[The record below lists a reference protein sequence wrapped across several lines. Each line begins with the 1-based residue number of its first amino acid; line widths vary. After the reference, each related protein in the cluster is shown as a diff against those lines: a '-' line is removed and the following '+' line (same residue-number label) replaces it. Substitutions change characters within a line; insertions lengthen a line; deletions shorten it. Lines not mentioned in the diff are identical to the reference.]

1 MAQDHKQGALEKE
14 AMKALRME
22 RKVWVDAA
30 AALSRETRK
39 AQTAVSACLA
49 ASSATVP
56 EIAQA
61 TGLAPE
67 SILWLIAT
75 MKKFGQIVE
84 AEKDGSFY
92 RYALVG
98 GESRDDEA

>member
-1 MAQDHKQGALEKE
+1 MAQDRKQGALDKE
-14 AMKALRME
+14 AMKALRNE
-22 RKVWVDAA
+22 RKAWVDPAA
-30 AALSRETRK
+30 AIARETRK
-39 AQTAVSACLA
+39 ALGAVSERLA

-56 EIAQA
+56 EIAEA
-61 TGLAPE
+61 TGLAVDRT
-67 SILWLIAT
+67 LWLIAT

-98 GESRDDEA
+98 GQPRDDEA